1 MSIPHDS
8 VNRFLYR
15 EAYTPLDLFEDVRG
29 SLDLK
34 GGTFSVDDT
43 VSDKPYSEYRELAG
57 YCWSG
62 KPPRSVKGINLIA
75 LYCTDIHDQHQRIH
89 FRVDDKREAKTK
101 NDDCQEML
109 KEGLAWGPE
118 SAFVSGDSQSSCVAN
133 LKWIKHRQR
142 ALLFG
147 LESNRLASVEKGVRV
162 SVQQPAVAE
171 EGWVVWLNAFDQLK
185 LFRTRLI
192 DPLRP
197 YAVYQ
202 SNPDYQS

>member
-43 VSDKPYSEYRELAG
+43 VSDRPYSQYRELAG

-62 KPPRSVKGINLIA
+62 KPPRSVKGINLIT

-89 FRVDDKREAKTK
+89 FRVDDKREAKIK

-118 SAFVSGDSQSSCVAN
+118 SAFVSGDSRSGCVAN

-142 ALLFG
+142 GLLFA
-147 LESNRLASVEKGVRV
+147 LESNRLVSVEKVVRV

-171 EGWVVWLNAFDQLK
+171 QG
-185 LFRTRLI
+185 
-192 DPLRP
+192 
-197 YAVYQ
+197 
-202 SNPDYQS
+202 

>member
-1 MSIPHDS
+1 M
-8 VNRFLYR
+8 
-15 EAYTPLDLFEDVRG
+15 
-29 SLDLK
+29 K
-34 GGTFSVDDT
+34 GT
-43 VSDKPYSEYRELAG
+43 
-57 YCWSG
+57 
-62 KPPRSVKGINLIA
+62 NLIT
-75 LYCTDIHDQHQRIH
+75 LYSTDIHDQHQRIH

-109 KEGLAWGPE
+109 KEIPAWGSE
-118 SAFVSGDSQSSCVAN
+118 SAFVTGDSQSSCVAN

-171 EGWVVWLNAFDQLK
+171 EGWVVWLNAFGQLK

-202 SNPDYQS
+202 SNPDYQF